1 MNYLLREPIT
11 QQAMKDT
18 GLTLEQMMAVRLS
31 VPDSDPSNRGGWTI
45 SGFSDPAHIPALV
58 DFAILRWFYS
68 SESNEPG
75 NEEWKQA
82 ASTFVHSASR
92 GTYVDDGNAVQ
103 KARSGGGKRTA
114 DRRTAEA
121 AERAKE
127 AVELWHKL
135 AEQGR
140 PERDRVGIIAAR
152 KEWKSDTVRRWIKE
166 AGLR

>member
-1 MNYLLREPIT
+1 MSYLLREPIT

-92 GTYVDDGNAVQ
+92 GTYADDGSAVQ
-103 KARSGGGKRTA
+103 KGRRKERRPHITEWISKRLNRKP
-114 DRRTAEA
+114 D
-121 AERAKE
+121 AKSP
-127 AVELWHKL
+127 ELW
-135 AEQGR
+135 ADA
-140 PERDRVGIIAAR
+140 PEWLTDEIGYDRFSKRVTKAR
-152 KEWKSDTVRRWIKE
+152 KELKSRK
-166 AGLR
+166 